1 MSALIPVNQIQIFRD
16 ATPNVMA
23 LKLQELEVTQ
33 YWSVIFSLKAIATL
47 TKQDI
52 TGFMSYRQNHRWK
65 EISREDVAADMN
77 RLRCA
82 LLVLMDENRPV
93 AQRLNLLEPGHGELA
108 VAHLGKAKLTPLLL
122 VTAPKLYG
130 VWNDY
135 SQRALTGMGLM
146 PEFLEGSRL
155 GDQYAAVNDVLLS
168 LATQYRVSLWWLDI
182 ILERIARLVR

>member
-33 YWSVIFSLKAIATL
+33 YWSVIFSPQGIASL

-65 EISREDVAADMN
+65 EISREDVAVDMD
-77 RLRCA
+77 RLRTA
-82 LLVLMDENRPV
+82 LLVLMDESRPISE
-93 AQRLNLLEPGHGELA
+93 RMNSLEAGRGELA
-108 VAHLGKAKLTPLLL
+108 IAHLGKAKLTPLLM
-122 VTAPKLYG
+122 VKMPKRYG
-130 VWNDY
+130 VWNEY
-135 SQRALTGMGLM
+135 SQRALTGMNIM
-146 PEFLEGSRL
+146 PEFAENSRL
-155 GDQYAAVNDVLLS
+155 GDQYTLVNDILLHLS
-168 LATQYRVSLWWLDI
+168 AEYRVSLWWLDI

>member
-1 MSALIPVNQIQIFRD
+1 MSALISVNQIQIFRD

-82 LLVLMDENRPV
+82 LLILMDENRPV
-93 AQRLNLLEPGHGELA
+93 AERLNLLEPGRGELA

-135 SQRALTGMGLM
+135 SQRALTGMNIM
-146 PEFLEGSRL
+146 PEFAENSRL
-155 GDQYAAVNDVLLS
+155 GDQYTLVNDILLHLS
-168 LATQYRVSLWWLDI
+168 AEYRVSLWWLDI